1 MKHLRRRSLL
11 LRAWLPLPAL
21 LTASLLFL
29 GHIAFGQQSVLDKKV
44 SLHYQQT
51 SLSSI
56 LESIEKQTGCSFS
69 YSADQLDTRKRY
81 SIDAEGKTLG
91 AVLEELLG
99 TTARAMK
106 VRGEQI
112 MIQSLPKT
120 GKGSVKGK
128 VQTPDGK
135 PVEFASVVIKGT
147 GKGAQTDEN
156 GFFTITDVPE
166 GAHSLLVEHMGFSSA
181 EQPFT
186 VRANEQ
192 TALQTVTMQEG
203 DKNLAEVVVSA
214 GRVRE
219 SLNSV
224 PASIAVLKAKEIQE
238 QATINNSIAAILGN
252 TIPGLGMPN
261 NKATNTGQTLR
272 GRSLLVLVDGI
283 PQSTPLMNGNRDIRS
298 IDPAVLER
306 VEVVKGATAI
316 YGNGAGGGLINYI
329 TRKPTE
335 NKAIG
340 GITQLGTH
348 GNVFHMADTPG
359 YRISQ
364 MLQGKI
370 NKFSYVVSGLL
381 DRTGVYKDGEGDVI
395 STSNGLGETRLY
407 NAYTKLFYDFN
418 ARNELEFSFNLFSSR
433 QYTKYVNKAGVYG
446 ETPTIAVPGE
456 SPGDAEGTPFNYNL
470 SLRYLRREL
479 WGKTSMDVTA
489 YMNGFESMNA
499 YTASTTGWYG
509 PGQTQITSRKKGL
522 RANFYTPFNVNPNFG
537 GGVTYGID
545 ILGDVTNQVL
555 TDGRVYVPD
564 MNMTSIAPYVQVKL
578 DIVKD
583 LTLKTGARFENI
595 GIDVN
600 DYSTLAKG
608 PNGEGAVAVKGGKL
622 DYKALNMNA
631 GVRYSKYSLFNPFFN
646 FSQAFGISELGRI
659 LRSATTNTIAN
670 LNTKPIIVNNYEAGF
685 SSQYKFV
692 QFTAAYFISTS
703 KLGADMVTVNGVMTP
718 LRLPEEIKGYE
729 FTLDFQPTDK
739 LSFGGSYSYV
749 EGKAD
754 QNDNG
759 HFDDAE
765 DRYLTGARITP
776 PKATAFVKYQPTD
789 KLNLN
794 LFWVYS
800 GSRKRFNKQANGRYG
815 NGEGPV
821 DAYDLINLNAS
832 YEFSKHIRAAVGI
845 ENVLNK
851 TYFNTVNL
859 FSGQDLEYTRGNGS
873 RFSLNLYYNF

>member
-1 MKHLRRRSLL
+1 MKQLQRPLLHLPTCPSVS
-11 LRAWLPLPAL
+11 AL
-21 LTASLLFL
+21 LTAAML
-29 GHIAFGQQSVLDKKV
+29 
-44 SLHYQQT
+44 
-51 SLSSI
+51 
-56 LESIEKQTGCSFS
+56 
-69 YSADQLDTRKRY
+69 
-81 SIDAEGKTLG
+81 
-91 AVLEELLG
+91 LLG
-99 TTARAMK
+99 NTAFSRQVT
-106 VRGEQI
+106 VRGDQTTI
-112 MIQSLPKT
+112 RSLPKT
-120 GKGSVKGK
+120 GKGTVRGQ
-128 VQTPDGK
+128 VATPDGR
-135 PVEFASVVIKGT
+135 PVEFANVAVKGT
-147 GKGAQTDEN
+147 NRGSQTDMD
-156 GFFTITDVPE
+156 GFFTITDIPE
-166 GAHSLLVEHMGFSSA
+166 GNHTLVIQHLGMISF
-181 EQPFT
+181 EQAFT
-186 VRANEQ
+186 IEANEE
-192 TALQTVTMQEG
+192 TALQVVTLLDGNQ
-203 DKNLAEVVVSA
+203 DLNEVIVSA
-214 GRVRE
+214 GRTPE
-219 SLNSV
+219 ALNSV
-224 PASIAVLKAKEIQE
+224 PASVAVLKAKDIQE
-238 QATINNSIAAILGN
+238 QAAINNSIAAILGN

-335 NKAIG
+335 NKAISG
-340 GITQLGTH
+340 VTQIGMH
-348 GNVFHMADTPG
+348 GNVFHAANTPG

-370 NKFSYVVSGLL
+370 SKFSYVVSGLV
-381 DRTGVYKDGEGDVI
+381 DRTGVYKDGAGEVI

-418 ARNELEFSFNLFSSR
+418 ADNELELSFNLFSSR
-433 QYTKYVNKAGVYG
+433 QYTDYVNKPGVYG
-446 ETPTIAVPGE
+446 VTPTIAVKGD

-470 SLRYLRREL
+470 SLRYLRRGL
-479 WGKTSMDVTA
+479 WAKTSMDITA

-499 YTASTTGWYG
+499 YTSSTTSWYG

-522 RANFYTPFNVNPNFG
+522 RANFYTPFSVNPNLG

-564 MNMTSIAPYVQVKL
+564 MDMTSIAPYAQVKL
-578 DIVKD
+578 DLFKD
-583 LTLKTGARFENI
+583 LTLKTGVRFENV
-595 GIDVN
+595 GIQVD
-600 DYSTLAKG
+600 DYNTLAKG

-631 GVRYSKYSLFNPFFN
+631 GLRYSKYSLFNPFFN

-659 LRSATTNTIAN
+659 LRSATTNTLAT

-703 KLGADMVTVNGVMTP
+703 KLGADMVTVNGEMTP

-729 FTLDFQPTDK
+729 LTLDFQPWK
-739 LSFGGSYSYV
+739 QLSFGGSYAYV

-759 HFDDAE
+759 KYDDPE

-776 PKATAFVKYQPTD
+776 PKATAFIKYQPTS

-800 GSRKRFNKQANGRYG
+800 GNRKRFEKAANGKYG

-821 DAYDLINLNAS
+821 DAYDLFNLNAS

-845 ENVLNK
+845 ENLFNK

-873 RFSLNLYYNF
+873 RFSVNVFYTF